1 MAGAAFERLGQK
13 TGNYKETAGHMTEI
27 TELEK
32 FTLPLGQQQVDLQEI
47 VHAEGAMPMLR
58 MRIREGKR
66 FTIFDLDPV
75 TTTALA
81 KAMLNWAEAQKS

>member
-1 MAGAAFERLGQK
+1 
-13 TGNYKETAGHMTEI
+13 MTDI

-32 FTLPLGQQQVDLQEI
+32 FTLPLGQQQVELQEI

-75 TTTALA
+75 TTQALA
-81 KAMLNWAEAQKS
+81 EAMQRWAAAQKTG

>member
-1 MAGAAFERLGQK
+1 
-13 TGNYKETAGHMTEI
+13 MTDI

-32 FTLPLGQQQVDLQEI
+32 FTLPLGQQQVDLQQI
-47 VHAEGAMPMLR
+47 IHAEGAMPMLR

-81 KAMLNWAEAQKS
+81 NAMLQWAGSQKT

>member
-1 MAGAAFERLGQK
+1 
-13 TGNYKETAGHMTEI
+13 MTEI
-27 TELEK
+27 TELER
-32 FTLPLGQQQVDLQEI
+32 FTLPLGQQQVELQEI

-75 TTTALA
+75 TTAALA
-81 KAMLNWAEAQKS
+81 KAMLNWAEAQAS

>member
-1 MAGAAFERLGQK
+1 
-13 TGNYKETAGHMTEI
+13 MTDI
-27 TELEK
+27 IELDK
-32 FTLPLGQQQVDLQEI
+32 FTLPLGQQQVELQQI

-75 TTTALA
+75 TTAALA
-81 KAMLNWAEAQKS
+81 NAMLDWAKSQQT

>member
-1 MAGAAFERLGQK
+1 MSD
-13 TGNYKETAGHMTEI
+13 I

-32 FTLPLGQQQVDLQEI
+32 FTLPLGQQQVELQQI
-47 VHAEGAMPMLR
+47 IHAEGAMPMLR

-81 KAMLNWAEAQKS
+81 EAMLSWAESQKT